1 MMTTQR
7 FPTLDTNGI
16 VATRNALHGYAEV
29 LGDWLVSCRPRRK
42 HWWQLSLRPSLTGLT
57 TGMVHAGIDFELQL
71 DLKENLLRGQVAG
84 GGEIGQPLHG
94 QPAAVLAE
102 DIRTFLLDNGIDPER
117 VPAAAPREHE
127 TEAIEAYSAEVA
139 QTLASVW
146 RSISA
151 ALTDFRAG
159 IPEETSPIQ
168 LWPHH
173 FDLAMMWLPGEKI
186 FGQDPADEEYSD
198 KQMNFGFTL
207 GDDGNTEPYFYATA
221 YPLPEAF
228 PKLKLPAGTVWQSQG
243 FSGAVLSYRS
253 LIESSDPHAYLLDL
267 WNSLLAAGRK
277 HMLKNTKSGYA

>member
-7 FPTLDTNGI
+7 FPTLDANCI
-16 VATRNALHGYAEV
+16 VATRDALHSYAEV

-71 DLKENLLRGQVAG
+71 DLKENLLCGQVAG
-84 GGEIGQPLHG
+84 GGEFGEPLHG
-94 QPAAVLAE
+94 QPAAALAQE
-102 DIRTFLLDNGIDPER
+102 IKTFFLDNGIDPER
-117 VPAAAPREHE
+117 VPNVAPRDGEAQA
-127 TEAIEAYSAEVA
+127 TEGYSAEVA
-139 QTLASVW
+139 QTLASAW

-186 FGQDPADEEYSD
+186 LGQDPADEEYSD

-207 GDDGNTEPYFYATA
+207 GDEGIPEPYFYVTA

-228 PKLKLPAGTVWQSQG
+228 PSLQLPAGTVWQSEG
-243 FSGAVLSYRS
+243 FSGAVVTWRS
-253 LIESSDPHAYLLDL
+253 LIESSDPHGYLLDL
-267 WNSLLAAGRK
+267 WNSLVSAGRK
-277 HMLKNTKSGYA
+277 HMLTNGKSGDA